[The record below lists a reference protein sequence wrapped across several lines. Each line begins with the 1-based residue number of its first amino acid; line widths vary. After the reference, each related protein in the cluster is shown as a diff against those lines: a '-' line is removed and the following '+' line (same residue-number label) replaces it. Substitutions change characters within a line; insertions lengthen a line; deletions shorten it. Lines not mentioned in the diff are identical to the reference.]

1 LFTLAL
7 ISAVIPDVHQS
18 FEMEQILEKI
28 DSLQAEL
35 ASLKSLTAE
44 YQKALD
50 KKIRLEFNYNS

>member
-1 LFTLAL
+1 
-7 ISAVIPDVHQS
+7 
-18 FEMEQILEKI
+18 MEQILEKI